1 MPKKVFILSGASFDT
16 IVYLPEFPQAI
27 PQTIHQSVFTEG
39 PGSTGVG
46 KAANLCRLGFD
57 TRLQLLVGN
66 DWHGQ
71 QILEYLGT
79 KEIKLFVDTDPAGTE
94 RHVNLMNSRGERI
107 SIFITSASSL
117 PPIDYSRYEQEIIQ
131 ADTIVLNIVDYA
143 RHFIPLIR
151 KHKKEVWT
159 DLHDYTDE
167 NPYHEDFINASDY
180 IFLSSDNLTDYRN
193 TMQKLM
199 ARGKKLVVCTHG
211 KKGATAL
218 SSDGKWIDMP
228 VIESFEVKD
237 TNGAGDAFFS
247 GFLYAHKKG
256 LSVKECLLYGHILGG
271 MCVNSEKIAAD
282 NLSIQ
287 EVEKHFRNLA

>member
-1 MPKKVFILSGASFDT
+1 MQNKVFILSGASYDT
-16 IVYLPEFPQAI
+16 IVYLPDFPQPV

-46 KAANLCRLGFD
+46 KAANLCCLGFD
-57 TRLQLLVGN
+57 TRLQVLIGN

-71 QILEYLGT
+71 QILNYLGT
-79 KEIKLFVDTDPAGTE
+79 KEIRLFVDTDPAGTE
-94 RHVNLMNSRGERI
+94 RHVNLMNNRGERI

-117 PPIDYSRYEQEIIQ
+117 PPIDYANYEKEIKQ
-131 ADTIVLNIVDYA
+131 ADTIVLNIVDYS
-143 RHFIPLIR
+143 RHFIPQLT
-151 KHKKEVWT
+151 KHNKEVWT
-159 DLHDYTDE
+159 DLHDYTDG
-167 NPYHEDFINASDY
+167 NPYHEDFIKASDY
-180 IFLSSDNLTDYRN
+180 IFLSSDNLTDYPT
-193 TMQKLM
+193 TMRKLM

-211 KKGATAL
+211 KKGATTLDAH
-218 SSDGKWIDMP
+218 GNWIDLP
-228 VIESFEVKD
+228 ILESFKVKD

-256 LSVKECLLYGHILGG
+256 LNLKECLLYGHILGG

-287 EVEKHFRNLA
+287 EVEAHFNRLK